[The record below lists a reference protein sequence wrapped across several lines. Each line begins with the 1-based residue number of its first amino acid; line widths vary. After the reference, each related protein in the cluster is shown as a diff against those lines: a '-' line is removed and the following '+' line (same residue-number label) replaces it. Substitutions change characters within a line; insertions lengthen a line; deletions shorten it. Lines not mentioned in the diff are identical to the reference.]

1 MGLEVRILG
10 PLEVVVDGER
20 RRLGGGKQRSLL
32 ALLALAP
39 GEVVSADRLIE
50 ALWPEYDP
58 RARARLHVYV
68 SQTRKALGSAGR
80 AIDGRSEGY
89 ALDVGPDGVDAWRF
103 ERMAAAGANA
113 LGAGDPEAAART
125 LREALDLW
133 RGAALEDCACGAL
146 VEPTVTRLGEL
157 RLAALE
163 DRIEADLACGGADE
177 LLPELEALV
186 AEQPL
191 RERLRAAQMLALHRA
206 GRRAEALDAY
216 GAARRGLV
224 DDLGLEPGPDLR
236 RLHDAIAR
244 DDPSLHVEP
253 AVLRARRH
261 LPAPATALVGRRAQL
276 DDLVALL
283 GTPGVRLLTVTG
295 AGGAGKTRLAI
306 QAAAELAASFDDGV
320 YFVEL
325 APLEDAALVPQAV
338 AHALGVVERA
348 DEPLAQ
354 TLAEHLHG
362 RRLLLVLDN
371 FEHVDAAAPLV
382 GSLLAAAPELKVL
395 ATSRAP
401 LRLGELEREYQAPP
415 LTEAEAVALFM
426 ARAGAARH
434 GFQLTSADVGPIARL
449 CANLDGLP
457 LAIELAAARTRTL
470 SVQELLASLPGALDL
485 AAEGPR
491 DLPARQRTLRA
502 TIDWSYRLLG
512 AHGRELL
519 DRLAVF
525 VGGFTAQQARDVCA
539 ADRAALAGL
548 EEESLLVP
556 RVGGAGE
563 PRLDMLETVREYAHE
578 RLEEG
583 GDGERVR
590 ARHAEHF
597 VALAE
602 EADPAIAGPAAE
614 DWLARLEDDHANL
627 RAALAWAGHAGAL
640 EVELR
645 LAGALARFWELRH
658 LREGRAHLEAAV
670 GRRAADQPPALR
682 AKALL
687 GVTRVT
693 LSQGDYGRMRSAA
706 AESLEL
712 LRSLGD
718 ERGVARALG
727 RLATA
732 VSNEGDYD
740 RGAALYEESAAIY
753 RALDDDIGLGATLND
768 LGCLALMQG
777 DPDRAAELSEAGLA
791 HYAKAGE
798 RYAQFYPLFNLAL
811 ARLWQGRRDEA
822 RERFVGGLE
831 LARDLRYDEQVV
843 YFLEGLAAAH
853 AADGEHERAATL
865 LGATDVAAAQ
875 LGVLLEPLERAM
887 RDQAVAAATAALG
900 EGRFAAAE
908 AAGRALGQD
917 AAVAYALASP
927 R

>member
-10 PLEVVVDGER
+10 PLEVVVDGEP
-20 RRLGGGKQRSLL
+20 RRLGGRKQRSLL

-50 ALWPEYDP
+50 ELWPAYDP

-68 SQTRKALGSAGR
+68 SQVRKVIGGAVG
-80 AIDGRSEGY
+80 GRSEGY
-89 ALDVGPDGVDAWRF
+89 ALDVAPDGVDAWRF
-103 ERMAAAGANA
+103 ERLAAAGGDA
-113 LGAGDPEAAART
+113 LRAGDPEAAART
-125 LREALDLW
+125 LREALGLW
-133 RGAALEDCACGAL
+133 RGAALEDCAHGAL
-146 VEPTVTRLGEL
+146 VEPTIARLGEL

-163 DRIEADLACGGADE
+163 DRLEAELACGRAEE

-191 RERLRAAQMLALHRA
+191 RERLRAAQMLALYRA
-206 GRRAEALDAY
+206 GRRAEALAAY
-216 GAARRGLV
+216 AAARRELL

-236 RLHDAIAR
+236 RLHEAVLR
-244 DDPSLHVEP
+244 EDPSLHVEP
-253 AVLRARRH
+253 AELRARRH

-283 GTPGVRLLTVTG
+283 GTSAVRLVTVTG
-295 AGGAGKTRLAI
+295 PGGAGKTRLAI
-306 QAAAELAASFDDGV
+306 QAAAELAARFDDGV

-325 APLEDAALVPQAV
+325 APLEDAALVAPAV
-338 AHALGVVERA
+338 AHALGVVERPDA
-348 DEPLAQ
+348 PLAG
-354 TLAEHLHG
+354 TLARHLRE

-382 GSLLAAAPELKVL
+382 GELLAAAPELKVL

-401 LRLGELEREYQAPP
+401 LRLGELEREYLAPP
-415 LTEAEAVALFM
+415 LSDTEAVALFV

-434 GFQLTSADVGPIARL
+434 GFQLTSADVAAIARL
-449 CANLDGLP
+449 CATLDGLP
-457 LAIELAAARTRTL
+457 LAIELAAARARTL
-470 SVQELLASLPGALDL
+470 SLEEMLATLPGALDL

-491 DLPARQRTLRA
+491 DLPARQQTLRA

-512 AHGRELL
+512 APGRELL
-519 DRLAVF
+519 AHLAVF
-525 VGGFTAQQARDVCA
+525 VGGFSAQQAHEVCA
-539 ADRAALAGL
+539 AGRAALAAL
-548 EEESLLVP
+548 EEENLLVR
-556 RVGGAGE
+556 RVGAGGE
-563 PRLDMLETVREYAHE
+563 PRLAMLETIREYAHE
-578 RLEEG
+578 RLDEDGE
-583 GDGERVR
+583 GERVR
-590 ARHAEHF
+590 ERHAAHF

-602 EADPAIAGPAAE
+602 AADPALAGPEAE
-614 DWLARLEDDHANL
+614 DWLARLEEDHANL
-627 RAALAWAGHAGAL
+627 RAALAWAGQSGAL

-645 LAGALARFWELRH
+645 LAGALARFWELRY
-658 LREGRAHLEAAV
+658 LREGRAHLEGAV
-670 GRRAADQPPALR
+670 GRRPDDQPPALR

-687 GVTRVT
+687 GVTRIT

-706 AESLEL
+706 AESLDL
-712 LRSLGD
+712 LRALGD

-753 RALDDDIGLGATLND
+753 RALEDDLGLGATMND

-777 DPDRAAELSEAGLA
+777 DPDRAAELSEVGLA

-811 ARLWQGRRDEA
+811 ARLWQGRRGEA
-822 RERFVGGLE
+822 RERFAGGLE
-831 LARDLRYDEQVV
+831 RARDLRYDEQVI

-853 AADGEHERAATL
+853 AADGEHERAAKL
-865 LGATDVAAAQ
+865 LGAAAVAAAE
-875 LGVLLEPLERAM
+875 LGVLLEPLEREM

-900 EGRFAAAE
+900 EDGFAAAE
-908 AAGRALGQD
+908 AEGRALGQD
-917 AAVAYALASP
+917 AAVAYALAGP